1 MLALAPLTLDFDFI
15 GQHRGLDNQQPETP
29 EILRSANDDV
39 VVHALPRHFLCR
51 DHVARECEI
60 RPCGGAQ
67 EARVVEYACLIV
79 QYVNVWSSTF
89 LHFDQGVLK
98 VASVELMVPAYIK
111 HQTIECIIGPVDS
124 ASSCEYHQRE

>member
-1 MLALAPLTLDFDFI
+1 
-15 GQHRGLDNQQPETP
+15 
-29 EILRSANDDV
+29 
-39 VVHALPRHFLCR
+39 
-51 DHVARECEI
+51 
-60 RPCGGAQ
+60 
-67 EARVVEYACLIV
+67 VEYACLIV